1 MYCICLK
8 SMPGEI
14 AKRLA
19 EWEACYCS
27 LYFLIEC
34 SPHSNCHIKFGVISR
49 FLELGSILEPG
60 RPPKTDKAAILA
72 DAIRMVTQLRS
83 KAQKLKE
90 SNEDLQVKIK
100 ELKVGLFWSG
110 IFLYLFGGFTSFK
123 NCSVICISFYQLS
136 SLAAYSSHMY
146 G

>member
-1 MYCICLK
+1 M
-8 SMPGEI
+8 
-14 AKRLA
+14 
-19 EWEACYCS
+19 
-27 LYFLIEC
+27 
-34 SPHSNCHIKFGVISR
+34 ISR

-123 NCSVICISFYQLS
+123 NCSVICISFDQLS